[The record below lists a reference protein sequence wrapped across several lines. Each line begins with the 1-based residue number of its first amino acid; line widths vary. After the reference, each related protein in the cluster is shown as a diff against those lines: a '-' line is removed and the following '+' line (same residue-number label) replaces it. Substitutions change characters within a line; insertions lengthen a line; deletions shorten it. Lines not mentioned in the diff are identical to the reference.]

1 MPVLGAAIAAAV
13 IVGGAGPAAADIHQE
28 IASARAQ
35 LDKLNN
41 QSEAAAE
48 RYNAARIKLGEA
60 EKRAAL
66 VRKTLDQANIDMA
79 RQTHA
84 VSDFAREAYESG
96 GLSAT
101 ATLISEGSAAAV
113 INRVSAVQ
121 AISMSQQ
128 KVLAG
133 FAASQRIQHGAQQH
147 VDALLTQQRAATQA
161 ALKEKETIQRN
172 AAEAQRLLAS
182 LREKELQLNRQAEA
196 ARLAAEAARMAQAA
210 QSFGTQSLR
219 TYTPG
224 PGHISGNAVG
234 TAIAVARQQLGK
246 PYVWGGSGPDSF
258 DCSGLT
264 MYAYGKA
271 GISLPHY
278 TNSQYDEGRH
288 VSEAE
293 LQPGDLVFFNTDAYL
308 GHEGMYLGNG
318 QFIHAPHS
326 GDVVKISELN
336 GYYQQTN
343 AGAVRLVG

>member
-1 MPVLGAAIAAAV
+1 MAAAV

-35 LDKLNN
+35 LDRLNN

-48 RYNAARIKLGEA
+48 RYNAARIKLAEA
-60 EKRAAL
+60 EKRATL
-66 VRKTLDQANIDMA
+66 VRKALGQANADLT
-79 RQTHA
+79 RQTSA
-84 VSDFAREAYESG
+84 VSDFARESYESG

-101 ATLISEGSAAAV
+101 TTLISEGSAAAV
-113 INRVSAVQ
+113 INRVSAIQ
-121 AISMSQQ
+121 AVSMSQQ
-128 KVLAG
+128 KVLAS
-133 FAASQRIQHGAQQH
+133 FAASRRIQAAAQQH
-147 VDALLTQQRAATQA
+147 ASAVLTQQREATQA

-172 AAEAQRLLAS
+172 ATEAQHLLAT

-196 ARLAAEAARMAQAA
+196 ARLAAEAARAAQAA
-210 QSFGTQSLR
+210 QAFASQSLR
-219 TYTPG
+219 TYSPG
-224 PGHISGNAVG
+224 PAHYSGSQVG
-234 TAIAVARQQLGK
+234 TAIAVAREQLGK

-278 TNSQYDEGRH
+278 TNAQYNEGRH

-326 GDVVKISELN
+326 GDVVKISELS
-336 GYYQQTN
+336 GYYQQVY